1 MHASGVGPWVAIHQC
16 LRTYA
21 FVARR
26 TTDTILIVRAIH
38 ETHRTGNRTYEQNY
52 DRFELFLVTCGAL
65 SMFTMVT
72 ECLGEGW

>member
-1 MHASGVGPWVAIHQC
+1 MLKTSSAEIWVAIHQC

-21 FVARR
+21 FVTRR

-52 DRFELFLVTCGAL
+52 DRFELFLVTCGCIIY
-65 SMFTMVT
+65 VYHGNGV
-72 ECLGEGW
+72 LG